1 MDFDLFYSLKDDPWE
16 LLEGNQKRRVVH
28 MDNITVIFFQ
38 AQKGLITPIEHYHP
52 NEQVTYLISG
62 KIKIV
67 IGNKEKI
74 IKEGEGYM
82 VPSNE
87 KHHIEVLENC
97 LLLDFFSPKREDL
110 KATE

>member
-1 MDFDLFYSLKDDPWE
+1 MSFDLFYNLKDGPWE
-16 LLEGNQKRRVVH
+16 LSEGDQKRRVVH

-38 AQKGLITPIEHYHP
+38 ASKGLITPKDHYHF

-62 KIKIV
+62 KIKII

-97 LLLDFFSPKREDL
+97 FLMDFFSPKRDDL
-110 KATE
+110 KATK